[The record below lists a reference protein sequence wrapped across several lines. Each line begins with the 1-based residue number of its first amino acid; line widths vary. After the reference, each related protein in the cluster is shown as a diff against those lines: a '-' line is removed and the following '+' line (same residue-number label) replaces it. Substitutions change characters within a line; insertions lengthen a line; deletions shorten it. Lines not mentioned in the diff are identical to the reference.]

1 MRFDWA
7 ITSLIVLYY
16 PVLSPPPIPRGG
28 GAYLFQTHLRSAYRD
43 GGLIHLTQTMVLVL
57 HRELENKVEKLKYKK
72 LEVMWLRIKN
82 KSELAVGKWTIPY
95 QST

>member
-1 MRFDWA
+1 MLWN
-7 ITSLIVLYY
+7 SYY
-16 PVLSPPPIPRGG
+16 RKSCIKPPPRGG
-28 GAYLFQTHLRSAYRD
+28 GAYLFQTHLRSAYGD

-72 LEVMWLRIKN
+72 LEVMWLRIQN

-95 QST
+95 QSTWSFKVVIH